1 MYGGAVN
8 LRLALVSAPRENAE
22 ESDQVSGA
30 WHDDKRVL
38 LREVCGAFVSA
49 TREAKWRWNTTH

>member
-1 MYGGAVN
+1 MN
-8 LRLALVSAPRENAE
+8 LRLALVSASRENAE
-22 ESDQVSGA
+22 QCYQVRGA